1 MSTDIIDL
9 VNALFDQAAEESKKE
24 LHELMWKKL
33 QDEVRKMEDA
43 RIREYE
49 DMEFG
54 RLSLENDLQEKFS
67 CYYH

>member
-1 MSTDIIDL
+1 MIDL
-9 VNALFDQAAEESKKE
+9 VNALFDQAAEDSKKE
-24 LHELMWKKL
+24 FHDLMWKQL

-43 RIREYE
+43 RIQEYE

-54 RLSLENDLQEKFS
+54 RLSLENDLEEKYS